1 MKHPKTGI
9 TIVSILL
16 VLLTAGGIVAY
27 RIDKIAERVANEKLQ
42 LVVEEQHIP
51 ITWSGLHL
59 RIGHIHW
66 LKLLSQRVVQV
77 DRVRVSCEQ
86 IVYADTANFSSLQ
99 LDSLTVE
106 VHDICYNLRDSSF
119 AYNDSVYLLQS
130 GRLAYTS
137 PDRLFEAT
145 VGSLYTRDAGE
156 ILLKDIA
163 GGNTDKPEEH
173 ADRMGKQEV
182 TWARFNLQAV
192 RISPVNVI
200 RLAQAQ
206 EINID
211 SVEICGKSTDI
222 YYDSHY
228 PPKEPYPMPSESMLA
243 IKMPLHVGYIDAMLN
258 QFHVAV
264 TTDGKHAGTLEL
276 KQTHARIRNLSNRPG
291 STMHTTLQTHFADG
305 GKVNI
310 ATDMT
315 MNKQGSLTFDAD
327 ITQTTGSNL
336 ASLTKPLLGVELNCN
351 FHSICTRCTGDSK
364 TLHGTFCM
372 VYDSLSIH
380 VDEDNPMEELGKF
393 AGLVN
398 TLAPVVLYNRN
409 PRSANAEPKSFEVQ
423 AQHDPMQPF
432 PAYFIGTINDGMLQ
446 TVLPFGIG
454 KGLMQK
460 K

>member
-9 TIVSILL
+9 TILAILF

-42 LVVEEQHIP
+42 QMVDEQHVP
-51 ITWSGLHL
+51 LTWSGLHL

-66 LKLLSQRVVQV
+66 LKLLCQQVVQV
-77 DRVRVSCEQ
+77 DRVRLSCEQ
-86 IVYADTANFSSLQ
+86 IAYADTANSTSLQ

-137 PDRLFEAT
+137 PDSLFEVT
-145 VGSLYTRDAGE
+145 IGSLYTRDAGE
-156 ILLKDIA
+156 IVLKYIL

-182 TWARFNLQAV
+182 TWARFNLQEV
-192 RISPVNVI
+192 RVSAVNVI

-211 SVEICGKSTDI
+211 SVGICGKSTNI

-228 PPKEPYPMPSESMLA
+228 PPKEPYPMPSESLLA
-243 IKMPLHVGYIDAMLN
+243 IKMPLNVGHLDATLK

-276 KQTHARIRNLSNRPG
+276 KQTHARIRNISNRPG
-291 STMHTTLQTHFADG
+291 STMRTTLQTHFADG
-305 GKVNI
+305 GTVKI

-315 MNKQGSLTFDAD
+315 MNKHGSLTFDAD

-336 ASLTKPLLGVELNCN
+336 ASLTKPLLGVELKCN
-351 FHSICTRCTGDSK
+351 FHSISTRCTGDSK
-364 TLHGTFCM
+364 NLRGTFCM
-372 VYDSLSIH
+372 QYDSLSIH

-393 AGLVN
+393 AGIVN
-398 TLAPVVLYNRN
+398 TLAPVVLYNKN
-409 PRSANAEPKSFEVQ
+409 PRSANAEPKSFEVG
-423 AQHDPMQPF
+423 AKHDPMQPF
-432 PAYFIGTINDGMLQ
+432 PAYFIGVINDGMLQ
-446 TVLPFGIG
+446 TILPFGIG

-460 K
+460 